1 MIWVSVPCQLVVFFL
16 HLSILLLTFPWLLK
30 NRNLYQKVI
39 ETPMSRSPYCGEGDL
54 CWWGTA
60 AHSAACGASLPGL
73 YSNIDLAMK
82 HQTVASNFPLQVSN
96 LDCNLEFSMN
106 DGTNICVWMLNVTSS
121 VFQHVNIVIIVARLK
136 LIPSFCSLS
145 LSPFMVPISN
155 EFNAQAPPSL
165 NNTIFLTLPSN
176 FEDKVSNLSKFGP
189 ALPAY
194 HFMMYLCTCT
204 GTQLLLSW
212 N

>member
-1 MIWVSVPCQLVVFFL
+1 
-16 HLSILLLTFPWLLK
+16 
-30 NRNLYQKVI
+30 
-39 ETPMSRSPYCGEGDL
+39 
-54 CWWGTA
+54 
-60 AHSAACGASLPGL
+60 
-73 YSNIDLAMK
+73 MK

-136 LIPSFCSLS
+136 LIPSFCPLS

-204 GTQLLLSW
+204 GTLLLLS
-212 N
+212 

>member
-1 MIWVSVPCQLVVFFL
+1 MLVR
-16 HLSILLLTFPWLLK
+16 HCS
-30 NRNLYQKVI
+30 
-39 ETPMSRSPYCGEGDL
+39 
-54 CWWGTA
+54 A
-60 AHSAACGASLPGL
+60 AHSAACGASLLGL

-136 LIPSFCSLS
+136 LIPSKSP
-145 LSPFMVPISN
+145 LSPFMFPN

-176 FEDKVSNLSKFGP
+176 FEDKVSNLSKFVRSQRCP
-189 ALPAY
+189 L
-194 HFMMYLCTCT
+194 TI
-204 GTQLLLSW
+204 S
-212 N
+212 